1 MVLFVV
7 SGSDSELGIIG
18 MHSVEFKLSH
28 EGGDVLS
35 MDLKS
40 PRPEITFPNETG
52 LGILKTSMVFVI
64 DVLSSYSKV
73 ETSDVVPERH
83 NSGSSNNGPKLEPSF
98 RVNVVQSE
106 IRVTLEGS
114 PDGETVRSVFLLEYG
129 ESVDDIRSL
138 KGHLV
143 KNSLLPVVVFSI
155 RDSLFHS
162 EEFIVV
168 FSKSTG
174 SPFTKPLSSVLPV
187 VSPKGD
193 QIKHL

>member
-1 MVLFVV
+1 MKGV
-7 SGSDSELGIIG
+7 ELEL
-18 MHSVEFKLSH
+18 SVEGS
-28 EGGDVLS
+28 GVLS
-35 MDLKS
+35 MNLIS
-40 PRPEITFPNETG
+40 ERPEITFPDETSFT
-52 LGILKTSMVFVI
+52 ILDTGVVLVI
-64 DVLSSYSKV
+64 DVLSSDCEV
-73 ETSDVVPERH
+73 ETSDIVPE
-83 NSGSSNNGPKLEPSF
+83 GDDKASSDNGPKLEPSL

-114 PDGETVRSVFLLEYG
+114 PDRETVRSVFLLEYG